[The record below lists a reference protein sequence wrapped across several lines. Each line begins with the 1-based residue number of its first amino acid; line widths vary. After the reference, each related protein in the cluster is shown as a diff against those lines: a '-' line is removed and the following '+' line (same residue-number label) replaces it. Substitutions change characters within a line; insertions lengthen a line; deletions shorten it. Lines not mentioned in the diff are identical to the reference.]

1 MLIDL
6 LHPRHAN
13 PPYQLQHELGCVAL
27 AQKRFVEAKDLLNQE
42 RLILDELSETLDQH
56 HRLFHIKL
64 TNLTWLKKC
73 AKSLGDDAEVRKIN
87 DARASLKAAN
97 KKNCE
102 GTPKTESVPLQREL
116 LSCRLVARQFA
127 LAKTKSGDNKAKL
140 EAAVADLAYLI
151 QASPNGP
158 LHESAE
164 RFRQTASVAL
174 TDPSKSPL
182 LLVACDDLR
191 DVLRELGVRV
201 NDSIQS
207 KGGCENGGTKRQR

>member
-1 MLIDL
+1 M
-6 LHPRHAN
+6 
-13 PPYQLQHELGCVAL
+13 AL

-56 HRLFHIKL
+56 QRLFHIKL

-73 AKSLGDDAEVRKIN
+73 AKSLGDDTEVRKIN

-102 GTPKTESVPLQREL
+102 EGAPKTESVPLQREL

-127 LAKTKSGDNKAKL
+127 LAKTKSGDIKARL

-164 RFRQTASVAL
+164 TFRQKASTALS
-174 TDPSKSPL
+174 DPSKSPL

-207 KGGCENGGTKRQR
+207 KGGRENGNSKSQR